1 MSKHAITF
9 DKSEDMCEQS
19 HKKACDVNS
28 IMARFQKSGIID
40 HHAKHG
46 LHYGE
51 VPAID
56 YREAMEIVAT
66 SNSMFAELPSKAR
79 QYFDNDPAKFLE
91 YTENPENHTKL
102 TELDIGLGNSPLT
115 LGKTA
120 QPTEEEKL
128 VKPTKSKASKASSNG
143 ESGSDALA
151 SDEG

>member
-1 MSKHAITF
+1 MSKHAIKF

-28 IMARFQKSGIID
+28 IMARFQKTGVID

-56 YREAMEIVAT
+56 YREAMEIVAN

-91 YTENPENHTKL
+91 YTENPENHKKL
-102 TELDIGLGNSPLT
+102 AELDLGLGTSPKVVE
-115 LGKTA
+115 KTEN
-120 QPTEEEKL
+120 PTEEEKTE
-128 VKPTKSKASKASSNG
+128 KTTKQKASNASSNG
-143 ESGSDALA
+143 EATSDAQA
-151 SDEG
+151 SGKG